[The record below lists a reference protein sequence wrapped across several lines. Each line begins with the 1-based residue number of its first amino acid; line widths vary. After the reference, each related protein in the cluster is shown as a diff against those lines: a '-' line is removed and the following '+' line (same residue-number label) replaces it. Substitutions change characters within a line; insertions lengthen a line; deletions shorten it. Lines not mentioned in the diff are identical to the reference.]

1 MISSGALPKVAL
13 RSPPIASP
21 VRVASC
27 SVDSTISRAAGT
39 IASAAEKKI
48 TGGGTCAYSSAIDT
62 GMNTNSQLS
71 DGLNDRPTSGAGCTC
86 VVLIQPVHDGEEKS
100 GRPPAHQDAGE
111 RLDGAVEP
119 PFLRQH
125 DVAVAG
131 RRVGDGAEVQGRR
144 QIGDR
149 AVPHV
154 HRRPYGNLHQ
164 VQQDDPDR
172 DADEQR
178 SAAPQP
184 RSEQTSTGHK
194 LKCP

>member
-13 RSPPIASP
+13 SSPPIASP

-48 TGGGTCAYSSAIDT
+48 TGGGTCVYSSAIDT

-71 DGLNDRPTSGAGCTC
+71 DGVNDTPASDAGCTC
-86 VVLIQPVHDGEEKS
+86 VVLIEPVHDREEES

-131 RRVGDGAEVQGRR
+131 GRIGDGAEVQGRW
-144 QIGDR
+144 QVGDR
-149 AVPHV
+149 AVPHI
-154 HRRPYGNLHQ
+154 HRRPHRDLGQ

-172 DADEQR
+172 DDDEESRASPEPRPAQR
-178 SAAPQP
+178 
-184 RSEQTSTGHK
+184 R
-194 LKCP
+194 